1 MIRFAANPL
10 SMKQFSELSLDELQ
24 KRKST
29 LKSVLIGFI
38 VLAVIIVLLFAYLYF
53 FMGKRVKI
61 VSLIPLFI
69 LPITWLPIFISLKS
83 INDEIILRQS
93 KNP

>member
-1 MIRFAANPL
+1 
-10 SMKQFSELSLDELQ
+10 MKKFSELSLDELQ

-38 VLAVIIVLLFAYLYF
+38 VLAVVIVLLFAYLYF
-53 FMGKRVKI
+53 FMGKHIKI
-61 VSLIPLFI
+61 VSLIPIFI

-83 INDEIILRQS
+83 VNDEIALRQS
-93 KNP
+93 KGSQ

>member
-1 MIRFAANPL
+1 
-10 SMKQFSELSLDELQ
+10 MKQFSELSLDELQ

-29 LKSVLIGFI
+29 LKSILIGFI
-38 VLAVIIVLLFAYLYF
+38 VLAVVIVLLFAYLYF

-83 INDEIILRQS
+83 INDEIVLRQS
-93 KNP
+93 KDSN